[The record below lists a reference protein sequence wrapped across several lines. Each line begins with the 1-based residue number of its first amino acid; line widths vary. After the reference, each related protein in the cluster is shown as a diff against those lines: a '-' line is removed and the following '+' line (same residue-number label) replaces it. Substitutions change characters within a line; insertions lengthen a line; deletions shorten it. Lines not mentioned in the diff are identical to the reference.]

1 MSTGVNPDIHRLGRL
16 GASLA
21 RLELAEALTVM
32 TQRMP
37 RARRI
42 GPFPP
47 SARPLRAEHAEHI
60 RQLRQDAAERA
71 AALNAALDVARGAAL
86 EYQAQLATGRAATAP
101 GAKKTPAKKAAPQRG
116 SRST

>member
-1 MSTGVNPDIHRLGRL
+1 MRLTW
-16 GASLA
+16 
-21 RLELAEALTVM
+21 LAERPHNLKLTV
-32 TQRMP
+32 P
-37 RARRI
+37 AREQAQAERE
-42 GPFPP
+42 
-47 SARPLRAEHAEHI
+47 ALRAEHAEHI

-86 EYQAQLATGRAATAP
+86 EYQAQLATGRAATTP